1 MARAFL
7 GLGSNLGD
15 RQSELDAAIRL
26 LVQHKAITVVAI
38 AKYIETLP
46 VGVTEQGLFLNTVV
60 EVSTELTPHELLSY
74 AEDIMRQA
82 KRVRTL
88 RFGPRTLDVD
98 ILLYDDLLIDSPTLT
113 IPHPRLREREF
124 VLAPLVEI
132 APDLLVP
139 PDYTPARLLLRTLR
153 QTEDADAGNNR

>member
-26 LVQHKAITVVAI
+26 LAQHSGITVVAV

-60 EVSTELTPHELLSY
+60 EVSTELAPYELLSF

-82 KRVRTL
+82 KRVRRL

-139 PDYTPARLLLRTLR
+139 PDHTPVRLLLCALR
-153 QTEDADAGNNR
+153 GTEGADAVNNR